1 MHDTA
6 PISSSASRDAV
17 PASTRDKRAAA
28 RPLASPR
35 YLVCLAVLVGSALSM
50 QALANAM
57 GAYFRKEPVPLK
69 QSLALLADSAAMRPQ
84 YEPHPNR
91 PAPLSHDVE
100 DTLGTKDYVSMR
112 WMDMSRAR
120 SDPLRVAHVFISYY
134 TGAPDMV
141 PHRPEE
147 CIGAAG
153 GVLRLVRETPIKVT
167 GVGAPDDQVIV
178 RTCVFDMP
186 GPKRGSGLAAG
197 ATGPTLTVMY
207 FFHVNGKFLKTRN
220 EVRMELNSLQ
230 DRYAY
235 YAKIEVNFSDQDMTQ
250 LADTLESEKAIQ
262 PLLQKLLPTLLAD
275 YFQDFSALRRGA
287 PPVLPGGKN

>member
-6 PISSSASRDAV
+6 PLTSPAPRDAAA
-17 PASTRDKRAAA
+17 PAARETPAAA

-35 YLVCLAVLVGSALSM
+35 YFLCLAVLVGSALSM
-50 QALANAM
+50 QGLANAL

-69 QSLALLADSAAMRPQ
+69 QPLSLLADSAAMRPQ

-153 GVLRLVRETPIKVT
+153 GVLREVRETPLRVT
-167 GVGAPDDQVIV
+167 GVGAPDDRVVV
-178 RTCVFDMP
+178 RTCVFEMP
-186 GPKRGSGLAAG
+186 GPKRGSGLSAG
-197 ATGPTLTVMY
+197 GTGPTLTVMY
-207 FFHVNGKFLKTRN
+207 FFHVNGRFLKTRN
-220 EVRMELNSLQ
+220 EVRLELNSLR

-235 YAKIEVNFSDQDMTQ
+235 YAKIEVNFSDQDMTR
-250 LADTLESEKAIQ
+250 LADTLESEQALE

-275 YFQDFSALRRGA
+275 YLQDFSALRRGE
-287 PPVLPGGKN
+287 PPVPPGAKP